1 MTKGAMMGVTQP
13 VCRFRHNPLD
23 ERPGRRV
30 RLQASNNTMSQTQWK
45 PEVRAMWAKLEGFQ
59 FDEEDAVFDFE
70 ARLAKENGWSREFAS
85 RVIQEYR
92 RFLLLA
98 MCAGHP
104 VTPSDEVDQAWH
116 LHLVYTRS
124 NWDDLCRDV
133 LGRPLHHGPTKGGR
147 AEGEKFADW
156 YDKTRE
162 SYSRIFG
169 SEPPADI
176 WPECAVRFDVKPQF
190 ERVDRSRFWLVPK
203 YSLRKPSLAAMMAC
217 AAAGLA
223 ACSGDEG
230 WDGDATFILGGLTI
244 FGLVAFLAWRSY
256 KHGGGRGG
264 CGSSGC
270 SFGGGMS
277 GCTSSGGDSGASGH
291 HSGCGSGPSGCGS
304 HGGSS
309 GCGSS
314 GCGSSGCGGGG
325 GGGD

>member
-1 MTKGAMMGVTQP
+1 MMGVTQP
-13 VCRFRHNPLD
+13 VCRFRHNPPD
-23 ERPGRRV
+23 ERPGKRV
-30 RLQASNNTMSQTQWK
+30 RLRASNNTMSQTQWM

-70 ARLAKENGWSREFAS
+70 ARLARENGWSREFAS

-124 NWDDLCRDV
+124 YWDDLCRDV

-156 YDKTRE
+156 YDKTRK
-162 SYSRIFG
+162 SYARIFG
-169 SEPPADI
+169 SEPPSDI
-176 WPECAVRFDVKPQF
+176 WPEGAVRFDVKPRF
-190 ERVDRSRFWLVPK
+190 ERVDRCRFWLVPK
-203 YSLRKPSLAAMMAC
+203 FNIRKPSLAALMAC

-223 ACSGDEG
+223 ACSGGEG

-244 FGLVAFLAWRSY
+244 FGLVAFLAYRSC
-256 KHGGGRGG
+256 KHGGGRGGG

-277 GCTSSGGDSGASGH
+277 GCTSSGGDSGGSGH
-291 HSGCGSGPSGCGS
+291 HSGCGSRASGCGS

-325 GGGD
+325 CGGGGD